1 MCVVSV
7 YGAASMLLDQ
17 LHRHFP
23 EPRRAGQVTLKPA
36 FYMYTIVHI
45 KNINIQFFI
54 TMKKLF
60 LLTCMVLTALVTMSQ
75 TKKVAILEV
84 VDREG
89 KMSYSTKMML
99 RSNMAR
105 AVANTIGY
113 EAYDRS
119 DVDAIM
125 SEQDFQ
131 RTGWVS
137 DTEIRKLGEMT
148 GVSLILVTEGVLT
161 GNSIF
166 VSAKILN
173 VETAK
178 VEIVDNATMGLD
190 ASSMQQGCAQLAK
203 RLFGA
208 TNYSTAVEKYSIQ
221 RMGANEY
228 MYAGTYM
235 DRKAYEQF
243 LRENCPQAYKKYN
256 DGKKWYIAGW
266 SIFGAGMALTGVG
279 IGMLVAAG
287 NSDYDRSTDKEYRNK
302 WSSIDAGGEALV
314 ITGPVIAGLAFIPI
328 GIGHGMRNNAY
339 KTYNK
344 KCASS
349 SSNLTFGI
357 TAGKNGI
364 GLAMKF

>member
-1 MCVVSV
+1 
-7 YGAASMLLDQ
+7 
-17 LHRHFP
+17 
-23 EPRRAGQVTLKPA
+23 
-36 FYMYTIVHI
+36 
-45 KNINIQFFI
+45 
-54 TMKKLF
+54 MKKT
-60 LLTCMVLTALVTMSQ
+60 LLLVCMMLSVVMAYAQ
-75 TKKVAILEV
+75 DTKKVAILEV

-89 KMSYSTKMML
+89 KMSYSNKMML

-131 RTGWVS
+131 RTGLVS
-137 DTEIRKLGEMT
+137 DAEIRKLGEMT

-161 GNSIF
+161 GSGVF

-190 ASSMQQGCAQLAK
+190 ATSMQQGCAQLAK

-235 DRKAYEQF
+235 DKKAYEQF
-243 LRENCPQAYKKYN
+243 LRDNCPQAYKKFN

-266 SIFGAGMALTGVG
+266 SIFGVGIALTGAG
-279 IGMLVAAG
+279 IGMSVGAG
-287 NSDYDRSTDKEYRNK
+287 RTDYSMSE
-302 WSSIDAGGEALV
+302 AGEALV
-314 ITGPVIAGLAFIPI
+314 ITGPVIAGLSFIPI

-349 SSNLTFGI
+349 SNNLTFGI
-357 TAGKNGI
+357 MAGQNGL